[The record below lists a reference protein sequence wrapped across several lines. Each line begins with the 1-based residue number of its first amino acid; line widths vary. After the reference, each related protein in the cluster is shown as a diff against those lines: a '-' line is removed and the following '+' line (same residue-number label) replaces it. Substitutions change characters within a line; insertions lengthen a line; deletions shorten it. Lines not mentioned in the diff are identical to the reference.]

1 MTAMSCIRPS
11 HAIAGRASSG
21 HRTTWATKLD
31 TVQTCTFRAIAVKE
45 QLPLKRFQWA
55 PRSPKD
61 PDSCQP
67 HFKSA
72 IPCIK
77 PCKCNMVPKLHQMQL
92 RCIIIQPNA
101 GFIFRHMG
109 ISKPLSKPL
118 MAEEGVLRLVK
129 SHSNVTGDDCS
140 VGYPDCMV
148 DGWRKYKAP
157 VQPKQKHH

>member
-1 MTAMSCIRPS
+1 MSVRGPKTSKNHTRKKEVDVVLTCAYHNAHNPSHFGLWNDCCIRPS

-21 HRTTWATKLD
+21 HRTSWATKLD

-77 PCKCNMVPKLHQMQL
+77 PCKCNMVP
-92 RCIIIQPNA
+92 NA
-101 GFIFRHMG
+101 GKMHHNSAKCRLH
-109 ISKPLSKPL
+109 LSAPGHFQAAL
-118 MAEEGVLRLVK
+118 EAF
-129 SHSNVTGDDCS
+129 
-140 VGYPDCMV
+140 
-148 DGWRKYKAP
+148 DGRRRCP
-157 VQPKQKHH
+157 